1 MNWNVM
7 LIVLVVFVIRM
18 VDVLVV
24 NWDIMEKCVLKF
36 VEIVLVVIVWLGV
49 KCVLWENGEMFVSI
63 IVMLIVNWISVVK
76 MMGCVIVKLV
86 FMEFFVISFVI
97 ILVIVLYLFVKRLWV
112 IVVEIVLMVGMVVNV
127 VYNV

>member
-1 MNWNVM
+1 
-7 LIVLVVFVIRM
+7 
-18 VDVLVV
+18 
-24 NWDIMEKCVLKF
+24 MEKCVLKF

-49 KCVLWENGEMFVSI
+49 KCVLLENGEMFVSI

-97 ILVIVLYLFVKRLWV
+97 ILVIVLY
-112 IVVEIVLMVGMVVNV
+112 
-127 VYNV
+127 

>member
-1 MNWNVM
+1 
-7 LIVLVVFVIRM
+7 
-18 VDVLVV
+18 
-24 NWDIMEKCVLKF
+24 MEKCVLKF

-63 IVMLIVNWISVVK
+63 IVMLIVNWISVVR

-97 ILVIVLYLFVKRLWV
+97 ILVIVLY
-112 IVVEIVLMVGMVVNV
+112 
-127 VYNV
+127 

>member
-7 LIVLVVFVIRM
+7 LIVLEVFVIKM
-18 VDVLVV
+18 GDVLVV

-36 VEIVLVVIVWLGV
+36 VEIVLVVIVWLDV

-76 MMGCVIVKLV
+76 MMGYVIVKLV

-97 ILVIVLYLFVKRLWV
+97 ILVIV
-112 IVVEIVLMVGMVVNV
+112 
-127 VYNV
+127 